1 MHCVFLLNT
10 NFSVPVGKA
19 WCALALCCALRSATL
34 MWIACYGGD
43 YLSAPIRAFGPT
55 FEYEIPTQMF
65 CRAFLGAEPHPSPHP
80 APPPHCRYYSKY
92 STHPDSKRRS
102 TCDRPQAPLS
112 PTMPEAGAG
121 CWFTLPIPSTESHPW
136 GPCALFR

>member
-1 MHCVFLLNT
+1 MVRAC
-10 NFSVPVGKA
+10 
-19 WCALALCCALRSATL
+19 ALCCALRSATL

-92 STHPDSKRRS
+92 SPRLEETLDL
-102 TCDRPQAPLS
+102 RP
-112 PTMPEAGAG
+112 
-121 CWFTLPIPSTESHPW
+121 PSSSSQSDD
-136 GPCALFR
+136 A